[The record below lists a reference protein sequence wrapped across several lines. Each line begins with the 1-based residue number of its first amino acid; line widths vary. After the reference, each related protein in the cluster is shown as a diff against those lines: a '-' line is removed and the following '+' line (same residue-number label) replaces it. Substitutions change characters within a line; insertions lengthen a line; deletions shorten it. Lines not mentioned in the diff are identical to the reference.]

1 MEQTL
6 SKLKTITNKCISVYS
21 LDSIKTIGKVVDMYD
36 GDTCKIVLL
45 VNGELQ
51 KYNCRLM
58 GLDTPEMKPPVKKE
72 NREKEIEHAHKC
84 RNRLLQLVTSCEI
97 QDISQIIKRKQVAK
111 MLETNN
117 KLIHIKCYDFD
128 KYGRLL
134 VNLFTDETYEQN
146 VNQILISENY
156 AKSYDGGKKNV
167 FTY

>member
-1 MEQTL
+1 
-6 SKLKTITNKCISVYS
+6 
-21 LDSIKTIGKVVDMYD
+21 
-36 GDTCKIVLL
+36 
-45 VNGELQ
+45 
-51 KYNCRLM
+51 
-58 GLDTPEMKPPVKKE
+58 
-72 NREKEIEHAHKC
+72 
-84 RNRLLQLVTSCEI
+84 
-97 QDISQIIKRKQVAK
+97 
-111 MLETNN
+111 MLEKNN